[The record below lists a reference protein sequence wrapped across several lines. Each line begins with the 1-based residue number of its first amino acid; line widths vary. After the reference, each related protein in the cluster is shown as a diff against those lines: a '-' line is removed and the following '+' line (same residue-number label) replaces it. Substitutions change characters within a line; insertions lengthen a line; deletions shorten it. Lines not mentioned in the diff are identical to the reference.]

1 MKNIFTLVLLGIGLY
16 LTPVQ
21 AQFIDNFEGKF
32 NPSDPQTPEG
42 WNYATGDGSAEMKFI
57 QKDGYASVY
66 VDATHDKRNIWWAL
80 IRRQVPGLN
89 MEELIKPGK
98 ELRAEARIRVS
109 DAPRRVNLHFNHQRT
124 TDFHSHLMEFD
135 IPDTVHWHTISM
147 TTQNFETQPGDRI
160 NVQMALMDW
169 GHGKYRIDIDYIKV
183 DVVDQEEITNDLG
196 AKLPYHPP
204 VADPESFKFHIQVD
218 QDGIIDQ
225 KYPEMNFND
234 WKTWIGGDEIN
245 LLTVSGT
252 QIIILRW
259 DLDVF
264 SGKKVAGSGLLE
276 LTSYELQ
283 RSPQYTKDF
292 GQVRVTEIL
301 ESDPDW
307 DQEKVT
313 LRSFTRDKPLTDA
326 LNSQMI
332 IDYEVNAVKG
342 GKTVF
347 TISQPVLQRLIDGKT
362 LGIAIRPLGAVVASF
377 YASEYRQGIFSATL
391 HFNVE

>member
-1 MKNIFTLVLLGIGLY
+1 MRKIYTLILMGIGIY

-32 NPSDPQTPEG
+32 NPADPQTPAG
-42 WNYATGDGSAEMKFI
+42 WSYATGDGSAEMKFI

-89 MEELIKPGK
+89 MEELIKPEK
-98 ELRAEARIRVS
+98 ELRVEARIRVS

-147 TTQNFETQPGDRI
+147 TTHNFETRPGDQI

-169 GHGKYRIDIDYIKV
+169 GHGKYRVDIDYVKV
-183 DVVDQEEITNDLG
+183 DVVDQEEIKNDLG

-204 VADPESFKFHIQVD
+204 VADPESFRFHTQVK
-218 QDGIIDQ
+218 QDAMIDQ
-225 KYPEMNFND
+225 EYPEMNFND
-234 WKTWIGGDEIN
+234 WQTREGAVEIN

-252 QIIILRW
+252 QIVILRW

-276 LTSYELQ
+276 ITSYELQ
-283 RSPQYTKDF
+283 HSPQYKKDF

-301 ESDPDW
+301 GGDPDW
-307 DQEKVT
+307 DQENVT
-313 LRSFTRDKPLTDA
+313 LHSFTGDKPLTET

-332 IDYEVNAVKG
+332 IDYEVNTQKE
-342 GKTVF
+342 GKSLF
-347 TISQPVLQRLIDGKT
+347 TISQPVLQRLIDGET